1 MTAVTRPADF
11 SWIKNVA
18 KTVGVLFGAFSC
30 ATMAGPVFAQKAA
43 PVTVE
48 VVRTEALVNRLE
60 LSGTVTS
67 PRVSQISTSVPGL
80 IETVHF
86 DSGAKVEAGDLLLE
100 LDPKLEE
107 EALKQAEAEVQ
118 QAEAELADSQRRF
131 KIAKG
136 LAARKY
142 GPQNTVDTLKNELKI
157 DAATIALRKA
167 RQAAASERLERHLV
181 KAPYSGVISQRMAE
195 VGEWVVP
202 GTTVFELVEMQGLRV
217 DVPVPQQ
224 YYPQLQTGAKI
235 TLQFDALPDAV
246 LPAKIQALI
255 PVSDPK
261 VRTFTLRVLPT
272 RENVAVTP
280 GMSARVSVRL
290 ATGQRGVVV
299 TRDALVRYPD
309 GRITVWVLESNGEA
323 NRVKE
328 RRVDIGLSFDGLV
341 QIRSGLKEGERVVV
355 RGNES
360 LREGQVVRLAS

>member
-1 MTAVTRPADF
+1 MISVARPADY
-11 SWIKNVA
+11 SWPKNA
-18 KTVGVLFGAFSC
+18 SKSGCLLLGALLWGG
-30 ATMAGPVFAQKAA
+30 AIVPAHAQKAT

-48 VVRTEALVNRLE
+48 LVRTEPLINRLE

-80 IETVHF
+80 IEAVHF
-86 DSGAKVEAGDLLLE
+86 DSGANVEAGDLLLE

-107 EALKQAEAEVQ
+107 MALKQAEAEAR
-118 QAEAELADSQRRF
+118 QAVAELADAQRRM
-131 KIAKG
+131 KIAEN
-136 LAARKY
+136 LAKREY
-142 GPQNTVDTLKNELKI
+142 GPQNTVDTLKNEIQI
-157 DAATIALRKA
+157 DAATIERRKA
-167 RQAAASERLERHLV
+167 QQAAAAERLDRHLV
-181 KAPYSGVISQRMAE
+181 RAPFSGVISERMAE

-202 GTTVFELVEMQGLRV
+202 GATVFELVAMQGLRV

-224 YYPQLQTGAKI
+224 YYPQIQTGAEV
-235 TLQFDALPDAV
+235 TLRFDALPDAV
-246 LPAKIQALI
+246 LPAKIGALI
-255 PVSDPK
+255 PVSDPN

-272 RENVAVTP
+272 RENVAITP

-290 ATGQRGVVV
+290 ASGQRGIVVS
-299 TRDALVRYPD
+299 RDALVRYPD

-323 NRVKE
+323 NHVKE
-328 RRVDIGLSFDGLV
+328 RRVEIGLSFDGLV

>member
-1 MTAVTRPADF
+1 MTPVARPADF
-11 SWIKNVA
+11 SWLKNA
-18 KTVGVLFGAFSC
+18 SRRTCVLLGALLC
-30 ATMAGPVFAQKAA
+30 GGAVLPAHAQKAT
-43 PVTVE
+43 PVAVE
-48 VVRTEALVNRLE
+48 VVHSEALINRLE

-80 IETVHF
+80 IEAVHF

-107 EALKQAEAEVQ
+107 MALKQAEAETQ
-118 QAEAELADSQRRF
+118 QAEAELADAQRRL
-131 KIAKG
+131 KIAQN
-136 LAARKY
+136 LARREF
-142 GPQNTVDTLKNELKI
+142 GPQNTVDTLRNELQI
-157 DAATIALRKA
+157 DTATVERRKA
-167 RQAAASERLERHLV
+167 QQAAAAERLERHLV

-202 GTTVFELVEMQGLRV
+202 GTTVFELVEMQDLRV

-224 YYPQLQTGAKI
+224 YYPQLQTGAEI
-235 TLQFDALPDAV
+235 ALRFDALPDAV
-246 LPAKIQALI
+246 LLAKIEALI

-272 RENVAVTP
+272 RENVAITP

-290 ATGQRGVVV
+290 ATGQRGIVVS
-299 TRDALVRYPD
+299 RDALVRYPD
-309 GRITVWVLESNGEA
+309 GRITVWVLERNGEA
-323 NRVKE
+323 NHVKE
-328 RRVDIGLSFDGLV
+328 RRVEIGLSFDGLV

>member
-1 MTAVTRPADF
+1 MTPVARPADF
-11 SWIKNVA
+11 YWVKNA
-18 KTVGVLFGAFSC
+18 SKPAWALVGALVC
-30 ATMAGPVFAQKAA
+30 ASAIVPAYAQKAT

-48 VVRTEALVNRLE
+48 VVRTEDLVNRLE

-80 IETVHF
+80 IEAVHF
-86 DSGAKVEAGDLLLE
+86 DSGANVEAGDLLLE

-107 EALKQAEAEVQ
+107 EAFKQAEAQ
-118 QAEAELADSQRRF
+118 AKQAEAELADAQRRL
-131 KIAKG
+131 KIAEG
-136 LAARKY
+136 LAKRNY
-142 GPQNTVDTLKNELKI
+142 GPQNTVDTLKNELQI
-157 DAATIALRKA
+157 DAAAIALRKA
-167 RQAAASERLERHLV
+167 QEAAAAERLERHLV

-224 YYPQLQTGAKI
+224 YYPQLQTGAEV

-261 VRTFTLRVLPT
+261 VRTFTLRVVPT
-272 RENVAVTP
+272 RENVAITP

-290 ATGQRGVVV
+290 ATGQRGIVVS
-299 TRDALVRYPD
+299 RDALVRYPD
-309 GRITVWVLESNGEA
+309 GRVTVWVLESNGEA
-323 NRVKE
+323 NHVNE

-341 QIRSGLKEGERVVV
+341 QIRSGLKEGERVVI